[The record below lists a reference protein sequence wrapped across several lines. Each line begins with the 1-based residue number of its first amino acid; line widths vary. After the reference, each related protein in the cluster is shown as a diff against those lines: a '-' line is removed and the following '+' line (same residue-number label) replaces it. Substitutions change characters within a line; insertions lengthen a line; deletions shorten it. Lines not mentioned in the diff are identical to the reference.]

1 MARYDKKNFKKGYST
16 RKFTAEDKR
25 KARLGASG
33 NISLIASGGG
43 SAFVKGARV
52 IKGLVKKKV
61 LNKMSKRNKNAN
73 KKNYKR

>member
-33 NISLIASGGG
+33 NLSLIASCGG
-43 SAFVKGARV
+43 SAIVKGARI

-61 LNKMSKRNKNAN
+61 LNKMSKRKKNAN